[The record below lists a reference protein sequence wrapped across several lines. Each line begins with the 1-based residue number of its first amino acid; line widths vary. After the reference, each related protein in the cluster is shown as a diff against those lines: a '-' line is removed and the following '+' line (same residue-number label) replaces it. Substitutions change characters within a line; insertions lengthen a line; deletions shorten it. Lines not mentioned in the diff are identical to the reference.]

1 VGEGTVADNDNGA
14 GGLSGAEEG
23 GQEDPNAEEGE
34 QRGQEDPYAVGSTWP
49 YWLVFLLFFS
59 VLVCV
64 IS

>member
-34 QRGQEDPYAVGSTWP
+34 QRGQEDPYAVGST
-49 YWLVFLLFFS
+49 
-59 VLVCV
+59 
-64 IS
+64 